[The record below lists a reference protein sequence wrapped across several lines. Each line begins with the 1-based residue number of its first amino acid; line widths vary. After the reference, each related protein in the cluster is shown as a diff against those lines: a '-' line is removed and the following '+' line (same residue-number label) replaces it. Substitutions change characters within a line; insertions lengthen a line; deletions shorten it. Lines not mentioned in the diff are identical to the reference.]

1 MGRYVL
7 RRSLLAIPVVLGVV
21 TIRSRSARAHVG
33 GREPLL
39 PPTPPNG
46 VTI

>member
-1 MGRYVL
+1 MGRYLL
-7 RRSLLAIPVVLGVV
+7 RRAVLTIPVVPGVV